1 MTISFYNPLKRD
13 LIVKLRSMMQCEKN
27 SDFSPEFYIINEF
40 IINNKISDLIKKN
53 IIQKIKILIYVLLY
67 LDDICLTLELRP

>member
-13 LIVKLRSMMQCEKN
+13 LIEKLRSMIQCEKN

-40 IINNKISDLIKKN
+40 IINNKISDLIKKKHNRKKNLN
-53 IIQKIKILIYVLLY
+53 ICFVILI
-67 LDDICLTLELRP
+67 